1 MKRYLFAPLCLAFF
15 ASHISAQVSLIAHKN
30 VDLQINNNQQ
40 VTDIYTLETTSA
52 KNTNIVLFDLKSG
65 SVKDNFL
72 SLIGKKPNELKI
84 IWMKA
89 TLAGDGKAPEVLED
103 EASVLQKVASTP
115 GAIGYVNSSNV
126 TPEVKVLFELK

>member
-1 MKRYLFAPLCLAFF
+1 MKHLFLLLFIVF
-15 ASHISAQVSLIAHKN
+15 SASHISAQISLIAHKN
-30 VDLQINNNQQ
+30 VNLQISNPQQ

-52 KNTNIVLFDLKSG
+52 GNMKIILFDLKSG

-72 SLIGKKPNELKI
+72 SKIGKKANELKM

-89 TLAGDGKAPEVLED
+89 TLAGDGKAPELLDD

-115 GAIGYVNSSNV
+115 GAIGYVSSSSV
-126 TPEVKVLFELK
+126 TPDVKVLFELK